1 MDIMLAVFAA
11 LIHIPIKEKPVDFVA
26 VNKAT

>member
-11 LIHIPIKEKPVDFVA
+11 MIHLPIQEKPVQVVTPQTA
-26 VNKAT
+26 S